1 MPPHTHTSTPAGEVG
16 HCSSFEW
23 VRVASGFPLGAPSK
37 VGKVETM
44 ADHVG
49 MDSDEEGPKLA
60 SLDLTQGLGQ
70 DRKGDRLSPKFG
82 AESIPGP
89 KAEGQGACPASQRRA
104 GPEPPAS
111 QRPPP
116 PCLPDRGRRDRP
128 WAVLTGPPWGWAP
141 ASSGEEPS
149 RSGRVT
155 KGPTAGHLTS
165 AKSGR
170 PGGGRVGFGGAAS
183 VRGPCSPAGRSLEQ
197 GGEPV
202 TGGCGRSVGLAQA
215 QAG

>member
-1 MPPHTHTSTPAGEVG
+1 MGGLGAPYAPHTHTSTPAGEVG

-37 VGKVETM
+37 VGEVETM

-89 KAEGQGACPASQRRA
+89 KAEGRGHAQPRSAGQGPSLLPPSAPH
-104 GPEPPAS
+104 PPAF
-111 QRPPP
+111 R
-116 PCLPDRGRRDRP
+116 
-128 WAVLTGPPWGWAP
+128 
-141 ASSGEEPS
+141 
-149 RSGRVT
+149 
-155 KGPTAGHLTS
+155 TAG
-165 AKSGR
+165 
-170 PGGGRVGFGGAAS
+170 
-183 VRGPCSPAGRSLEQ
+183 AG
-197 GGEPV
+197 
-202 TGGCGRSVGLAQA
+202 TGLGLC
-215 QAG
+215 